1 MIHTPVSRMPLKLF
15 APYLPQS
22 NKQGIGALAAT
33 HLQVNIDPYPDME
46 PGDLIE
52 LFWGDCYVASTLL
65 SESDIGYTLVLHIPE
80 SFLQSGKV
88 KTYYRVTKIGSESV
102 RSPGCKVWVKL
113 ETPGGHLVSAE
124 GEENQGL
131 APVKFPESVMNRGLN
146 AEQLKEG
153 VHVTIDTYP
162 HMEVYDEITLRW
174 GDVRMDLPPLE
185 DEQVGHPIEVHVPA
199 SLIREAGD
207 DPHQEVTYCVIDRVG
222 NNSLWAPARAIKVST
237 GMVPEPE
244 TEH

>member
-1 MIHTPVSRMPLKLF
+1 MIHTPVSRTPLKLF

-33 HLQVNIDPYPDME
+33 HLLVNIDPYPQME
-46 PGDLIE
+46 CGDLIE

-65 SESDIGYTLVLHIPE
+65 SESDIGYTSVLHIPE

-102 RSPGCKVWVKL
+102 RSPSCKVWVKL

-124 GEENQGL
+124 GDENQGL
-131 APVKFPESVMNRGLN
+131 APVKFPDSVMHRGLS
-146 AEQLKEG
+146 AQQVKDG
-153 VHVTIDTYP
+153 IHVTIEPYL

-174 GDVRMDLPPLE
+174 GDIRMDIPALTE
-185 DEQVGHPIEVHVPA
+185 QQVGRDITLHVPA
-199 SLIREAGD
+199 ALIREAGD
-207 DPHQEVTYCVIDRVG
+207 DPHQEVTYCIIDRVG
-222 NNSLWAPARAIKVST
+222 NNSLWAPARSLKVCT
-237 GMVPEPE
+237 GATPELE
-244 TEH
+244 Q